1 MSRVTGAVEEKAET
15 KLPRRDWILLPILS
29 LATVI
34 VIVTVLAFVAH
45 KTFSK
50 TTSGVRACLDMSDPS
65 GVRGIP
71 NCEIWEKNAE
81 GPPVKYKFN
90 SCGHRANMD
99 CGPKPPGTYRIVMV
113 GSSYAFGQD
122 IPTEKTIASL
132 LPVLL
137 SQRTGRSVDLYNEG
151 MGQAY
156 ARNVALH
163 FDEALAAQ
171 PDVILW
177 LLTKYD
183 IERATVVGT
192 DLNFI
197 PSSVAGNTRAK
208 IAYRVKQI
216 AAMKTNSERLGFI
229 EQYAEDLF
237 QVSETGTMLMHGMY
251 KSQSLYMK
259 AALINSGHRLWYVQ
273 AESDPVSRQYL
284 QQFED
289 YAAQIANK
297 ARAAGIPLVAAL
309 MPDRVQAAMLS
320 KGDWSSDFS
329 PLRLDDEIRAV
340 VTRYGGT
347 YVDVLRDFRN
357 IPSSEQYYLPVD
369 GHPDERWQP
378 IVAGLLAEKL
388 TDGMIPELKATAPLT
403 AQERRR

>member
-320 KGDWSSDFS
+320 NGDWSSDFS